1 MTEREQERADIAD
14 ALLSEAAEIREMQSR
29 ERNALMKMAWA
40 DRASALELAARKI
53 LARAHLSQ
61 DGEG

>member
-29 ERNALMKMAWA
+29 ERNTLMKMAWA

-53 LARAHLSQ
+53 RAHLSQ